1 MTLCLACYRSGSRLT
16 AAEQQHIANF
26 EAQVAQLQ
34 HSVQSLTHPH
44 DSDTQDALDA
54 ARNDGQQQQMSAEE
68 SAIADILTIAR
79 SPVFDSV
86 YSRQARR
93 SLADHLVDGFNDDEE
108 QAGQSHLVGYATE
121 EEEMRV
127 ASAVFDE
134 LRCAVSYTSVSEQ
147 TSQDTDPLPADLN
160 LNAVF

>member
-1 MTLCLACYRSGSRLT
+1 M
-16 AAEQQHIANF
+16 
-26 EAQVAQLQ
+26 
-34 HSVQSLTHPH
+34 QSLTHPH
-44 DSDTQDALDA
+44 YSDTQDASDA
-54 ARNDGQQQQMSAEE
+54 ARDDSQQQQLSAEE

-93 SLADHLVDGFNDDEE
+93 SLADHLVDEHNDHDEEE

-127 ASAVFDE
+127 ASAAFDE
-134 LRCAVSYTSVSEQ
+134 LRCAVSYTFPTEQ
-147 TSQDTDPLPADLN
+147 TTQDAEPLPADLN
-160 LNAVF
+160 LDAVF